1 MDIITLQTFLAVI
14 EEGGILAASK
24 VLHTVQSNVTSR
36 IQRLEDELDTA
47 LFFRQGRT
55 LILTPAG
62 RILQDYAT
70 RITALERQA
79 RQAVQQWDEDSGEVR
94 IGTMESFAAIRLPQV
109 LLNLRQHSPQVEV
122 TVQTGTSADLV
133 TRVLR
138 HELDCAFIGGPFE
151 HPDLISQT
159 VAEEEL
165 VLVRATQNP
174 NTERLIL
181 FREGCAY
188 RDRANQWLA
197 RQRMSFEVM
206 EMGTLDGILGCV
218 AFGLGQ
224 TLMPKAVYDKSPYR
238 AQLQYQRI
246 EQDIALI
253 PTLLIH
259 HRQLQRLPGLSVL
272 QSQLVAQ
279 AA

>member
-109 LLNLRQHSPQVEV
+109 LLNLRQHSPHVEV

-133 TRVLR
+133 NRVLR